1 MFGWHSLFNLVVL
14 RMISFNCDFHWAV
27 QQAASA
33 AAASPTPQSPSPL
46 SYTTHRASCLDCAQR
61 GQSPCAAW
69 RAQTA
74 AALPDYNALTYF
86 AYLFYPP
93 LHFAG
98 PTITFNHFVSN
109 VRSPHQLPVSY
120 LLQYA
125 ARLLL
130 AAAVLELLLH
140 YLYVF
145 ALAQPALLPRLS
157 VVSVLSLV
165 YWTLNGI
172 WLKFLIIWRF
182 MRWWAL
188 LDGLEPVENMLRCV
202 DNNHSVQEFWRDW
215 HRAFNRWLV
224 RYLYVPMGGSLA
236 SAASSSSP
244 AVLLLRRLL
253 NVFVVFTWVA
263 YWHDR
268 TLQLL
273 AWGWLISLVF
283 VPELLASRLV
293 RRTSLPSSPHYRH
306 IKSAGG
312 AVNILLMMIANLV
325 GYSVGIGGTLEVLR
339 RALQAGVTVWLA
351 MFAAF
356 FAAVQIQLEVRR
368 REVWQRERMTAELGV
383 MVADRGKNIGLI
395 RLVCLRCRVGS
406 CWLLLAVGRSGRD
419 GNRHSRWASADP
431 PWRTR
436 DSRPRKSG

>member
-1 MFGWHSLFNLVVL
+1 MRAAGHLDSWRGVFGWHSLFNLVVL
-14 RMISFNCDFHWAV
+14 RMISFNCDYHWAV
-27 QQAASA
+27 QAAGSA
-33 AAASPTPQSPSPL
+33 AASLTPHSTPISL
-46 SYTTHRASCLDCAQR
+46 TTHRASCLDCAHR
-61 GQSPCAAW
+61 EQSPCAAW

-74 AALPDYNALTYF
+74 ARFSDYNALTYY

-98 PTITFNHFVSN
+98 PTMTFNHFVSN
-109 VRSPHQLPVSY
+109 IRSPHQLPVPY

-130 AAAVLELLLH
+130 AGAVLELLLH

-145 ALAQPALLPRLS
+145 ALAQPALLPRLN
-157 VVSVLSLV
+157 VVSVLALV
-165 YWTLNGI
+165 YWTLNSI

-215 HRAFNRWLV
+215 HRAFNRWLI
-224 RYLYVPMGGSLA
+224 RYIYVPMGGNLA
-236 SAASSSSP
+236 HSASSP
-244 AVLLLRRLL
+244 AVLLLRRVL
-253 NVFVVFTWVA
+253 NVFIVFTWVA

-283 VPELLASRLV
+283 VPELLASHLV

-312 AVNILLMMIANLV
+312 AVNILLMMLCNLV

-339 RALQAGVTVWLA
+339 RALQAGLTVWLL

-368 REVWQRERMTAELGV
+368 REQWQRERLKAQLGV
-383 MVADRGKNIGLI
+383 MGSDGRGKAL
-395 RLVCLRCRVGS
+395 
-406 CWLLLAVGRSGRD
+406 D
-419 GNRHSRWASADP
+419 
-431 PWRTR
+431 
-436 DSRPRKSG
+436 